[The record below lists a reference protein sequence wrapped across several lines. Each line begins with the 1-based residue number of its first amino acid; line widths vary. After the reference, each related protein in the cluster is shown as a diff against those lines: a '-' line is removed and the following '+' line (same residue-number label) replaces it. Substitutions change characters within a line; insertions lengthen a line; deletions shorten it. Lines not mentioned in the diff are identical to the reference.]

1 MTHVHDP
8 QLTPVFASS
17 LTSFCEAYE
26 RMVSALSKHL
36 TVYQHSEQ
44 KNWKKNHGIIVSGRL
59 DDGVHLPVHLGMAT
73 TLFIT
78 TYFQW

>member
-1 MTHVHDP
+1 
-8 QLTPVFASS
+8 
-17 LTSFCEAYE
+17 
-26 RMVSALSKHL
+26 MVSALSKHL